1 MGSNLSLFQSH
12 SKKNKIPQN
21 SKINPNINNI
31 NNENNSIKTNK
42 DQNLDNY
49 DNFRRDE
56 LVNLNNNNNNNNNTN
71 NNNDNINNNNNSNKK
86 LSIEAT
92 LSNWKNSSSNNT
104 INHSAYNNNNN
115 NNSNNNSNN
124 SNENEKNKILK
135 DSSNYSFYNWR
146 QIGEDNLQGDGKPPS
161 CRYAHTMTA
170 IGTNIYIFGGYNGIY
185 LNDVHCFDT
194 INKKWNL
201 IQTTGPTPIKRA
213 FHSSWV
219 YGKKLY
225 IYAGF
230 NGKLILNDLY
240 SLDIDSMEWK
250 LEVTG
255 GVQPKPRF
263 EHTTSLIG
271 NSIYLFGGANDSNWL
286 SDIHILNLEDKQWR
300 SIATP
305 IININENSNNSNNN
319 SNNNNNN
326 SLSPPPPKRCAHSSC
341 VGGNSIF
348 IFGGYDGGLRLNSI
362 YEFDTIKKRWYNLH
376 NHNSKKMGRAAHSC
390 SMINGSMISFGG
402 FEGTKR
408 LNDLSLFNTQKKEWR
423 PTVVFGQPPS
433 IRSYHSSCVIDNK
446 MYIFGGFGELN
457 RLNDLFILEPLSC
470 LYFISNVNCDQEV
483 HMALLLEG
491 QVDDLGIN
499 YEVNQGL
506 AETEALIQRAAK
518 VINDANSYDS
528 TYDNIKSLL
537 DQDNP
542 YNLIITSSES
552 QMSAAL
558 DIASD
563 YEDTYFLIFGDMG
576 DKKVP
581 HSKVGTYYFNL
592 VSPHFVLGFIAGG
605 MGKSVGMVVPG
616 PPTENYFTANAFYAG
631 MKYYTSPAGAPNPS
645 LSVVATSSYD
655 DYDTATG
662 AGRILLTKDIDIC
675 TQSQTDMTVA
685 NMFLNASKWAFG
697 TNGFPQ
703 SNIYGNRIIQSV
715 VHDFQVPF
723 YEAADMVMK
732 NTWKN
737 GYKFF
742 GDFNNDFFYLD
753 YYSFLVDPSLKNQ
766 TEDLISTIKGGAKP
780 YITNGLTYEK
790 ILEQTKLSTGITD
803 LGYYA
808 VPTTEVYTTGS
819 INKTFMAVSILEM
832 AICLIIGVVVIF
844 FFSRNINIIYSTIP
858 YCLTILLGA
867 SLIAVAI
874 FLWNLRDLNTQICTS
889 KIWMASLGYN
899 VLIGFIIIKSSLIY
913 FKFKEM
919 VKSKNEKISP
929 IPFGRIVLWFVP
941 LLIIDCVLLIIYST
955 SGNPGKID
963 SLGLDGIGR
972 YEYTQNCVNNLTGDI
987 ILYIILVF
995 HGLQLLYGCVI
1006 AWKTRVIDLE
1016 EFIEAHDFATAIYL
1030 ITFCSFIIVILMV
1043 GVTSTSNR
1051 NTIISACAIF
1061 SSFSCVLI
1069 IFGAKFWKIY
1079 KPVEDDGLPQIKL
1092 KPQKSYSG
1100 SGGSGNSSGSKSKK
1114 TSAHSSTSGVKSGT
1128 SAPTQTSQSA
1138 MASINIQNFV
1148 NPIEASSRAA
1158 AQNDN

>member
-1 MGSNLSLFQSH
+1 M
-12 SKKNKIPQN
+12 KVI
-21 SKINPNINNI
+21 
-31 NNENNSIKTNK
+31 IK
-42 DQNLDNY
+42 
-49 DNFRRDE
+49 
-56 LVNLNNNNNNNNNTN
+56 
-71 NNNDNINNNNNSNKK
+71 
-86 LSIEAT
+86 
-92 LSNWKNSSSNNT
+92 
-104 INHSAYNNNNN
+104 
-115 NNSNNNSNN
+115 
-124 SNENEKNKILK
+124 
-135 DSSNYSFYNWR
+135 
-146 QIGEDNLQGDGKPPS
+146 
-161 CRYAHTMTA
+161 
-170 IGTNIYIFGGYNGIY
+170 
-185 LNDVHCFDT
+185 
-194 INKKWNL
+194 NL
-201 IQTTGPTPIKRA
+201 ILLL
-213 FHSSWV
+213 V
-219 YGKKLY
+219 
-225 IYAGF
+225 
-230 NGKLILNDLY
+230 
-240 SLDIDSMEWK
+240 
-250 LEVTG
+250 
-255 GVQPKPRF
+255 
-263 EHTTSLIG
+263 
-271 NSIYLFGGANDSNWL
+271 
-286 SDIHILNLEDKQWR
+286 
-300 SIATP
+300 
-305 IININENSNNSNNN
+305 
-319 SNNNNNN
+319 
-326 SLSPPPPKRCAHSSC
+326 
-341 VGGNSIF
+341 
-348 IFGGYDGGLRLNSI
+348 
-362 YEFDTIKKRWYNLH
+362 
-376 NHNSKKMGRAAHSC
+376 
-390 SMINGSMISFGG
+390 
-402 FEGTKR
+402 
-408 LNDLSLFNTQKKEWR
+408 
-423 PTVVFGQPPS
+423 
-433 IRSYHSSCVIDNK
+433 
-446 MYIFGGFGELN
+446 
-457 RLNDLFILEPLSC
+457 SC
-470 LYFISNVNCDQEV
+470 LYIFSNNVVNCQQEV
-483 HMALLLEG
+483 RMALLLEG

-518 VINDANSYDS
+518 VLNDVNGYDS
-528 TYDNIKSLL
+528 TYDSIKSLL
-537 DQDNP
+537 KQNPP

-563 YEDTYFLIFGDMG
+563 YEDTYFLIFGDIG
-576 DKKVP
+576 DQELP

-631 MKYYTSPAGAPNPS
+631 MKYYGVSNPS
-645 LSVVATSSYD
+645 LSVVATSSYN

-662 AGRILLTKDIDIC
+662 AGRILLTKEIDIV

-715 VHDFQVPF
+715 VHNFQVPF
-723 YEAADMVMK
+723 YEAANMVI
-732 NTWKN
+732 NNNWKSN
-737 GYKFF
+737 YQFI
-742 GDFNNDFFYLD
+742 GDFDNSFFYLD
-753 YYSFLVDPSLKNQ
+753 YYSFLVDPLLKNK
-766 TEDLISTIKGGAKP
+766 TDDLISNIKGGLKP
-780 YITNGLTYEK
+780 YLGNSDYSQL
-790 ILEQTKLSTGITD
+790 LQQTTLSNGITD
-803 LGYYA
+803 FGYYA

-832 AICLIIGVVVIF
+832 AICVVIGVVVVF
-844 FFSRNINIIYSTIP
+844 FFNRNIMIIYSTIP
-858 YCLTILLGA
+858 YCVTILLGA
-867 SLIAVAI
+867 CLIAVAI

-941 LLIIDCVLLIIYST
+941 LLIVDCVLLIIYST

-1061 SSFSCVLI
+1061 SSFSCILI

-1100 SGGSGNSSGSKSKK
+1100 TSGNSSGGSKSKK
-1114 TSAHSSTSGVKSGT
+1114 TSAHSSASGVKSGT
-1128 SAPTQTSQSA
+1128 SAPTQTNQSA

-1148 NPIEASSRAA
+1148 NPIEASSRTTP
-1158 AQNDN
+1158 QNDN